1 MEASDRRPE
10 YALVR
15 KLRGL
20 ANMVGAHLSDAT
32 KADYLKKY
40 QRLTVS
46 GKLPEH
52 YNTKRAYYAYR
63 AALLYGTALT
73 TLEALKA
80 RDKAAYGSPAWQEA
94 MSGLKRCAAIYDRY
108 PPDPNRQHHTQPSNS
123 FQWKAVKAH
132 KLRTVAGWSGVVAS
146 KKRLLPKLAKHP
158 GWPSTVFNAV
168 TDKHKAALA
177 ICVLTGARPSEIAQG
192 VEIELVKKGATL
204 FLKLRIKGSKVT
216 KRTGQPERILIVAID
231 SDAARHLVQC
241 VESGHST
248 IRTHPANLCAAT
260 IKAGRKVFPNM
271 KESVT
276 PYVFR
281 HHLASQ
287 MKAAGIAQDIIAQTL
302 GHRATESQQAYG
314 YAVTASGSI
323 LQVVAAKASLAIRL
337 THRNPRLHFNASELL
352 EPR

>member
-20 ANMVGAHLSDAT
+20 ANKVGASLSDAT
-32 KADYLKKY
+32 KSDYLKKY

-80 RDKAAYGSPAWQEA
+80 RDKATYGSPAWQEA

-108 PPDPNRQHHTQPSNS
+108 PPDPNRQHHAQPSNS

-132 KLRTVAGWSGVVAS
+132 KIKTIVGWSGVVAS
-146 KKRLLPKLAKHP
+146 KKRLLPKLAKIP
-158 GWPSTVFNAV
+158 DWPSRIFNEV

-177 ICVLTGARPSEIAQG
+177 ICALTGARPSEIARG
-192 VEIELVKKGATL
+192 VEIELVRKGATP
-204 FLKLRIKGSKVT
+204 FLRLRIKGSKVT
-216 KRTGQPERILIVAID
+216 EHSGQPERMLIVTID
-231 SDAARHLVQC
+231 SDAARYLVQC
-241 VESGHST
+241 AESGHST
-248 IRTHPANLCAAT
+248 ITTHPANLCAAT
-260 IKAGRKVFPNM
+260 IKAGRKAFPNL

-287 MKAAGIAQDIIAQTL
+287 MKAAGIARKIIAQML

-314 YAVTASGSI
+314 YAVSAKGEKSP
-323 LQVVAAKASLAIRL
+323 LVATKASIPVRL
-337 THRNPRLHFNASELL
+337 TYRDPQLWLNQLSPTLA
-352 EPR
+352 P